1 MTREFEIKKEVEVEG
16 TPEQVWEAIATGP
29 GIDAWFMGPH
39 TVEPR
44 LGGRMTL
51 DMGFFQESSTITT
64 WEPGK
69 HLAYETAKGEDGAFH
84 AMEYLI
90 EGREQ
95 GTTVLRFVHSGI
107 LGDGWD
113 DEFLAGHSHG
123 WDMYL
128 FTLAS
133 YVEYFSGRKA
143 TYMYAPGPEVPEG
156 FDHWSAVIKA
166 LGLPED
172 VSVGDEVTLKPFGV
186 TGVIDYARK
195 DYREFLGVRGPEGFY
210 RFFGGGKQIGVG
222 HHLFGD
228 ATGQQE
234 KWKSFLDQAVGQTS

>member
-44 LGGRMTL
+44 LGGHMTL
-51 DMGFFQESSTITT
+51 DLGFFQESSTITT

-107 LGDGWD
+107 LGDGWG
-113 DEFLAGHSHG
+113 DEYLDQSSHG

-128 FTLAS
+128 FTMAS
-133 YVEYFSGRKA
+133 YVKYFSGRRA
-143 TYMYAPGPEVPEG
+143 TYVIAQAPSGLPEG
-156 FDHWSAVIKA
+156 VDRWPVLMKA
-166 LGLPED
+166 LGVPTD
-172 VSVGDEVTLKPFGV
+172 FQVGDEVTLEPFGI
-186 TGVIDYARK
+186 TGVIDYGK
-195 DYREFLGVRGPEGFY
+195 PGLFLGVRSADGMY
-210 RFFGGGKQIGVG
+210 RFHGAHAVG
-222 HHLFGD
+222 HHVFGD
-228 ATGQQE
+228 ATGQNE
-234 KWKSFLDQAVGQTS
+234 KWQAFLNEALGQTS